1 MCRFLETEF
10 TDSYP
15 ALLKREFKVM
25 KSKFGLLTM
34 PVSYWKK
41 FRMRPSSF
49 PTVRLAQMAMVIHK
63 NDGMFSNIIEKHD
76 IKDVK
81 TMFDIRTNSYWENHY
96 YFEKVSARGC
106 RKIGDTTVDML
117 IINAVIPVIFCYG
130 KYHDMEDVKCRAL
143 DFLEEM
149 ERENN
154 KVTRQ
159 FEKNGLM
166 IESARQSQALLHLYD
181 KYCKRRRC
189 LECVVFHV
197 ISSDCKTI

>member
-117 IINAVIPVIFCYG
+117 IINAVIPVIFAMANIMIWKMSNAGHWIFGRDG
-130 KYHDMEDVKCRAL
+130 KRKQQGDKTV
-143 DFLEEM
+143 
-149 ERENN
+149 RE
-154 KVTRQ
+154 
-159 FEKNGLM
+159 
-166 IESARQSQALLHLYD
+166 
-181 KYCKRRRC
+181 KR
-189 LECVVFHV
+189 
-197 ISSDCKTI
+197 IDY